1 MNYRHVFHAGN
12 FADVFKHV
20 LLTRLLVYLT
30 RKETPLRYIDTHA
43 GVGLYDLSSPDAQ
56 KTGEWREGIGRLLDA
71 PVAPAAADLLLP
83 YLDIVREIFPTDGPA
98 AYPGSPRLAARLL
111 RHNDKLMLC
120 ELHPQDARK
129 LEAAMGRDRR
139 VKIDTRDGYEALN
152 AFVPPPERRG
162 LVLIDPPFEQRDEFD
177 RMLNALLSA
186 HRKWSTGVFALWY
199 PLKDLPGAG
208 RFCRAVA
215 GAGIRRVLRL
225 EMEVAPYDPD
235 GPMSGCGLLVVNPTH
250 GLEAEARLLLPEL
263 ARILGSGRGG
273 WRIDELAGE

>member
-43 GVGLYDLSSPDAQ
+43 GVGVYDLSSPYAQ

-71 PVAPAAADLLLP
+71 SLAPAAAELLLP
-83 YLDIVREIFPTDGPA
+83 YLDIVREIFPTGGSA

-111 RHNDKLMLC
+111 RRNDRLMLC

-139 VKIDTRDGYEALN
+139 VTIETRDGYEALN

-162 LVLIDPPFEQRDEFD
+162 LVLIDPPFERRDEFNC
-177 RMLNALLSA
+177 MFNALVSA

-199 PLKDLPGAG
+199 PLKDPSAAEWLGNSV
-208 RFCRAVA
+208 VA
-215 GAGIRRVLRL
+215 AGIRRVLKL
-225 EMEVAPYDPD
+225 ELDVRPFDPE

-250 GLEAEARLLLPEL
+250 GFRDEASLLLPEL
-263 ARILGSGRGG
+263 SRILAIGHGA
-273 WRIDELAGE
+273 WRIAELAGE